1 MITCGLLGEAGR
13 ASLAAGALYLHFVLN
28 KLTMKSLLAIALA
41 TLPLLSQAQAPAEK
55 FMLQGKVASPSVTK
69 AYLRYALDE
78 RRVVDSAVVQK
89 GVFAFKGSVPTPVAA
104 TLTLSHGNTALA
116 KSRDSAPVYLEQ
128 GTIKVTTPD
137 SVSKATI
144 LGTPLNASA
153 TQLQTQLKPLR
164 TTYNALMR
172 EYMAGR
178 EAKMEATKL
187 DQIEARADANED
199 AQRQMQYAYIA
210 AHPDD
215 RFSLFVLPQAV
226 GYAPDAKEYATH
238 FAQLS
243 PRLQALP
250 QGQRIAEKIK
260 RLERVAVGATAPD
273 FTQNTPDGKPL
284 TLSSLRGQYVLIDFW
299 ASWCGPCRRENPNVV
314 AAYNAFKGKG
324 FTVLGVSLD
333 KDTGREAWLKAI
345 EKDGLAWHQVSDLKY
360 WQNDVAKDYGVQSI
374 PQNFLLDP
382 EGKIVAVNLRG
393 EKLQTTLSQLL
404 NQAK

>member
-1 MITCGLLGEAGR
+1 
-13 ASLAAGALYLHFVLN
+13 
-28 KLTMKSLLAIALA
+28 MKSLLTTALA
-41 TLPLLSQAQAPAEK
+41 MLPLLSQAQAPAAAEK
-55 FMLQGKVASPSVTK
+55 FVLQGKVASPTATK

-153 TQLQTQLKPLR
+153 AQLQTQLKPLR

-178 EAKMEATKL
+178 EAKMEASKL

-199 AQRQMQYAYIA
+199 AQRQVQYAYIA

-260 RLERVAVGATAPD
+260 RLERVAVGA
-273 FTQNTPDGKPL
+273 
-284 TLSSLRGQYVLIDFW
+284 RGQAAY
-299 ASWCGPCRRENPNVV
+299 AVV
-314 AAYNAFKGKG
+314 AARA
-324 FTVLGVSLD
+324 VRAHRLLGELVRPLPPRKPERSGRLYRLQRQGLYG
-333 KDTGREAWLKAI
+333 TGRIARQ
-345 EKDGLAWHQVSDLKY
+345 GY
-360 WQNDVAKDYGVQSI
+360 WPRSVAESY
-374 PQNFLLDP
+374 
-382 EGKIVAVNLRG
+382 
-393 EKLQTTLSQLL
+393 
-404 NQAK
+404 

>member
-1 MITCGLLGEAGR
+1 
-13 ASLAAGALYLHFVLN
+13 
-28 KLTMKSLLAIALA
+28 MKSLLTTALA
-41 TLPLLSQAQAPAEK
+41 ALPLLSQAQAPAAAEK
-55 FMLQGKVASPSVTK
+55 FVLQGKVASPTVTK
-69 AYLRYALDE
+69 AYLRYAIDE

-104 TLTLSHGNTALA
+104 MLTLSHGNTALT

-144 LGTPLNASA
+144 LGSPLNASA
-153 TQLQTQLKPLR
+153 AQLQTQLKPLR
-164 TTYNALMR
+164 TTYNALMH

-178 EAKMEATKL
+178 EAKIEAAKL
-187 DQIEARADANED
+187 DQIEARADANEE

-260 RLERVAVGATAPD
+260 RLERIAVGATAPD

-314 AAYNAFKGKG
+314 AAYTAYKGQRLYGAGRVARQGHRPRGVAESNRKRWPGLAPG
-324 FTVLGVSLD
+324 FGPEILAKRGGYGLRRAVDSAELLARPQRQNC
-333 KDTGREAWLKAI
+333 GREPARRKAANHA
-345 EKDGLAWHQVSDLKY
+345 EPTAQ
-360 WQNDVAKDYGVQSI
+360 
-374 PQNFLLDP
+374 P
-382 EGKIVAVNLRG
+382 GKIAGKPRDNTINR
-393 EKLQTTLSQLL
+393 KSP
-404 NQAK
+404 AY

>member
-1 MITCGLLGEAGR
+1 
-13 ASLAAGALYLHFVLN
+13 
-28 KLTMKSLLAIALA
+28 MKSLLTTALA
-41 TLPLLSQAQAPAEK
+41 ALPLLSQAQAPSAAEK
-55 FMLQGKVASPSVTK
+55 FVLQGKVASPTVTK
-69 AYLRYALDE
+69 AYLRYAIDE

-89 GVFAFKGSVPTPVAA
+89 GAFAFKGSVPTPVAA
-104 TLTLSHGNTALA
+104 MLTLSHGNAALA

-137 SVSKATI
+137 SASKATI
-144 LGTPLNASA
+144 LGSPLNASA
-153 TQLQTQLKPLR
+153 AQLQAQLKPLR
-164 TTYNALMR
+164 TTYNALLR
-172 EYMAGR
+172 EYGAGR
-178 EAKMEATKL
+178 EAKMEAAKL
-187 DQIEARADANED
+187 DQIEARADANEE

-226 GYAPDAKEYATH
+226 GYAPDAKEYAAH

-284 TLSSLRGQYVLIDFW
+284 TLSSLRGKYVLIDFW

-314 AAYNAFKGKG
+314 AAYTAYKDKG

-382 EGKIVAVNLRG
+382 NGKIVAVNLRG
-393 EKLQTTLSQLL
+393 EKLQSTLSQLL